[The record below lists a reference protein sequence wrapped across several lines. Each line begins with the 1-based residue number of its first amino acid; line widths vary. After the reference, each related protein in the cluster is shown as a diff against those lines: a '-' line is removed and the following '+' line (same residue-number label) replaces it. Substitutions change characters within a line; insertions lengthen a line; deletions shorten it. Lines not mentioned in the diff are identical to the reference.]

1 MRWGRGCPMNACLP
15 DKPAIPMG
23 GRGWSSCAGRV
34 GPMTHLNMVGWGVIP
49 AITFL
54 TPLA

>member
-1 MRWGRGCPMNACLP
+1 MRWGRGCRINACLP

-23 GRGWSSCAGRV
+23 GRGWSSCARRV
-34 GPMTHLNMVGWGVIP
+34 GPMTHLNKAGWGVIP
-49 AITFL
+49 AVTFL